1 MKRLA
6 LCLFCLYAVHSSVSA
21 HVLDQYLQVAQI
33 ALAPDSVRVEL
44 RLIPGVEVAQR
55 ICTLIDADHDGQVS
69 KSEEQTYVRRV
80 VQDLEFSLN
89 GVPVPLTLRDWHFP
103 PSPEIREGLGTIR
116 LLLTATATLGAAR
129 RQQVYFRN
137 NHLPDL
143 GVYLVNALVPATK
156 EIQLGEQLRDPLQR
170 EMRLHFHVTAPDT
183 QATLRWRGIF
193 MFGLCLALL
202 WPQWKS
208 LRRFWHRG
216 EATQMKVS
224 EASK

>member
-103 PSPEIREGLGTIR
+103 PSPEIREGVGTIR
-116 LLLTATATLGAAR
+116 LVLTATTTLAAAN
-129 RQQVYFRN
+129 QQLYFRN

-170 EMRLHFHVTAPDT
+170 EMRLRFRFAAPSAQT
-183 QATLRWRGIF
+183 SLRWQSIWILGV
-193 MFGLCLALL
+193 CLALL
-202 WPQWKS
+202 WPQWKY

-216 EATQMKVS
+216 KANQMKVS
-224 EASK
+224 EAGN